1 MAETRI
7 KFNNESLPIAT
18 LMGRITAFKKQIGN
32 DRLDLQ
38 PSYQRGAVWNPDFKE
53 KLIFSI
59 LSRYPVGSVIIRNLA
74 DRNKKGA
81 DTEVVDGQQRLT
93 TIYEFTQGGFSIN
106 DELSKCIVRDN
117 SDSYEFD
124 IANNAGK
131 ETEAIKFYKKFKKGQ
146 KVSLTYG
153 TLSSLMKADF
163 DSYNMALTYIS
174 HHDDNVIAEY
184 FRFVQNQERLRA
196 GEIINSIPDS
206 LLEQYLM
213 QVDSKSLLFKLSW
226 EDKRKEFDKLFYAA
240 IGIFDEKLPLGG
252 VDSDIIEYVKNSA
265 GIAGRALERTNLL
278 ITQLQALSKDE
289 TWNFSSGINKRF
301 VKFLCMLCGYGYV
314 DFSKNPKEKLQQLFV
329 VNKKLSAFS
338 SAKATALSNEF
349 VGYTEEQIENYRL
362 IALISKGSQKW
373 DMVEERMRLL
383 AVLMNEV
390 KI

>member
-1 MAETRI
+1 M
-7 KFNNESLPIAT
+7 
-18 LMGRITAFKKQIGN
+18 
-32 DRLDLQ
+32 
-38 PSYQRGAVWNPDFKE
+38 
-53 KLIFSI
+53 
-59 LSRYPVGSVIIRNLA
+59 IIRNLA

-106 DELSKCIVRDN
+106 DELSKRIVRDN

-329 VNKKLSAFS
+329 VDKKLSAFS